1 MKVNVTLDDKEVQ
14 AMLKAFP
21 KRIKKASKKALSY
34 TSNFVV
40 KTIKKRTEDGI
51 GVSGSF
57 TPYARSTKRSRGKA
71 GRQTGVVD
79 LFDSGQ
85 MLGAMT
91 SKAVSPSLGVVFFL
105 DADARRRAMW
115 HHTGA
120 GHLPVRKWF
129 DVNNREEKQVGS
141 QFRNNFIKQM
151 ARA

>member
-1 MKVNVTLDDKEVQ
+1 MKVNVTLDDKEIQ

-21 KRIKKASKKALSY
+21 KRIKKASRKALFESASY
-34 TSNFVV
+34 VNRQ
-40 KTIKKRTEDGI
+40 IKRRTNRGEGVDGAFE
-51 GVSGSF
+51 G
-57 TPYARSTKRSRGKA
+57 YAMSTRRSRTKR
-71 GRQTGVVD
+71 GRKTGRVN

-85 MLGAMT
+85 MM
-91 SKAVSPSLGVVFFL
+91 SSMMFEVKNPSLGLVRFSNTP
-105 DADARRRAMW
+105 ASRKAMW

-141 QFRNNFIKQM
+141 VFRNEFIKQM

>member
-1 MKVNVTLDDKEVQ
+1 MKVHVTLDDKEVQ
-14 AMLKAFP
+14 AMIKAFP
-21 KRIKKASKKALSY
+21 KRIKKASRKALSKA
-34 TSNFVV
+34 SAFVEFTV
-40 KTIKKRTEDGI
+40 KRRTASGR
-51 GVSGSF
+51 GLNGSF
-57 TPYARSTKRSRGKA
+57 TPYAASTKRSRGKR

-79 LFDSGQ
+79 LFDSGR

-91 SKAVSPSLGVVFFL
+91 SKALSPSLGVVFFL

-129 DVNNREEKQVGS
+129 DVNNREEKEVGS
-141 QFRNNFIKQM
+141 VFRNNFIKQM

>member
-21 KRIKKASKKALSY
+21 KRIKKASRKGLFEAAKYVSWQ
-34 TSNFVV
+34 
-40 KTIKKRTEDGI
+40 IKR
-51 GVSGSF
+51 
-57 TPYARSTKRSRGKA
+57 RTKRGVGVDGAFEGYAMSTRRSRTNR
-71 GRQTGVVD
+71 GRKTGRVN

-85 MLGAMT
+85 MMSSMKFEA
-91 SKAVSPSLGVVFFL
+91 KNPSFGLVRFSNTL
-105 DADARRRAMW
+105 ASRKAMW

-141 QFRNNFIKQM
+141 VFRNEFIKQM